1 MLFRSLGLI
10 NERYRWLPYNYT
22 LAYENASQGL
32 PMVRPL
38 NFYSKQNTC
47 FDNIDD
53 QYLWGRDVMVAP
65 VMTQGATSRNITFPC
80 GQWVDYNNPTKTYG
94 CGETVEY
101 AAPLEVLPLFVRAGA
116 FIPQADYKMGNTG
129 DYTNDRY
136 TVKYFPVDGVKSSYT
151 MFEDDRKST
160 RSLADNAYRL
170 ITFTGDASASA
181 TTITLKSEGTYAG
194 AKASK
199 KMTIELN
206 GITAKPAS
214 ATINGKKTS
223 IKYNAK
229 NSTATITFN
238 WNVAN
243 EATIVVNK

>member
-1 MLFRSLGLI
+1 
-10 NERYRWLPYNYT
+10 
-22 LAYENASQGL
+22 
-32 PMVRPL
+32 
-38 NFYSKQNTC
+38 
-47 FDNIDD
+47 
-53 QYLWGRDVMVAP
+53 
-65 VMTQGATSRNITFPC
+65 
-80 GQWVDYNNPTKTYG
+80 
-94 CGETVEY
+94 
-101 AAPLEVLPLFVRAGA
+101 
-116 FIPQADYKMGNTG
+116 
-129 DYTNDRY
+129 
-136 TVKYFPVDGVKSSYT
+136 

-170 ITFTGDASASA
+170 ITFTGDASATA

-214 ATINGKKTS
+214 ATINGKKAS